1 MRCTFG
7 GMWEYTDRQTD
18 SIIKPKETKAY
29 LTHLTMKWYSTESEI
44 PKHQGSSVKKKYQMH
59 VSIHHARKQSK
70 SLDTT

>member
-7 GMWEYTDRQTD
+7 VMWEYTDRQTD

-44 PKHQGSSVKKKYQMH
+44 PKHQGSSVKKISDACFNTPCSETVK
-59 VSIHHARKQSK
+59 I
-70 SLDTT
+70 T